1 MFRSGIK
8 LTFRQ
13 RAGSLIFLLG
23 LVFSSTFFCLKVYHS
38 WQRRALSFNQPPPQ
52 VEEKE
57 KDPKKLPQRI
67 IIPTRK
73 IDLPIE
79 EAEIIDG
86 EWQVSAT
93 GASYLTQSALPGEK
107 GNVIIYGHNRTYLL
121 GPLRWVEKG
130 EEVILE
136 NKKEEVFSYE
146 IVETKVV
153 SPDQIEVLLPTEEPI
168 LTLYTCFGF
177 LDSRRFVV
185 VGKLKRVI

>member
-1 MFRSGIK
+1 MFRNGIK
-8 LTFRQ
+8 VTLRQ
-13 RAGSLIFLLG
+13 RTGGIIFLLG
-23 LVFSSTFFCLKVYHS
+23 LVFSGTFFSLKVYHS
-38 WQRRALSFNQPPPQ
+38 WQRRVLSFSQPLPK

-57 KDPKKLPQRI
+57 KDPNKLPQRI
-67 IIPTRK
+67 IIPKRK

-79 EAEIIDG
+79 ETEIKSG

-107 GNVIIYGHNRTYLL
+107 GNVIIYGHNRSHLF
-121 GPLRWVEKG
+121 GPLKWVRKG

-136 NKKEEVFSYE
+136 NKKEEVFYYE
-146 IVETKVV
+146 IMETKIV

-177 LDSRRFVV
+177 LDRQRFVV